1 MKRMLSLAVG
11 AVSLASLGG
20 CLPMMG
26 MMLMEGHG
34 KSHEKPADKPKGEGE
49 ETPRDT
55 GLDVSPPK
63 G

>member
-1 MKRMLSLAVG
+1 MKRILSVAVV
-11 AVSLASLGG
+11 AVSLVSLGG

-26 MMLMEGHG
+26 MMLMDGHG

-55 GLDVSPPK
+55 GQDATPPK